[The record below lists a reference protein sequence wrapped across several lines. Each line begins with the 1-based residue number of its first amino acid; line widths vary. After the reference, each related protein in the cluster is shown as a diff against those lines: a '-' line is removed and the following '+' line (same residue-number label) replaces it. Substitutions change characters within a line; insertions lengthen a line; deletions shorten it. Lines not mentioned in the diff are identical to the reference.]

1 MQVIDPTYKEEAV
14 MGGRMTATVTSNGDV
29 CSIQKAGGEGV
40 MPSVIM
46 QCLRIAFV
54 KAAYITSEITKRPSQ
69 G

>member
-1 MQVIDPTYKEEAV
+1 
-14 MGGRMTATVTSNGDV
+14 MGGRITATINSNGDV

-54 KAAYITSEITKRPSQ
+54 KAAYVTSEINKNIPNQ